1 MGLFDFLNPRK
12 KAEQQLIQR
21 ISQATNAVKLGL
33 YYRLV
38 HRYRERYELDFAGYL
53 AGAVANEA
61 FSDHPGNEEG
71 REFLDRHRSLIEQ
84 ELFALGKDME
94 IRRVL
99 TETIRAWSL
108 IPFIRG
114 HPVLPMLDTIEK
126 LKHFGILIPGGAA
139 ASEET
144 FFPLAAEFYDSRP
157 Q

>member
-1 MGLFDFLNPRK
+1 MGLLDFLNPRK

-21 ISQATNAVKLGL
+21 ISQATNGVKLGL

-38 HRYRERYELDFAGYL
+38 HRYRERYELDFAKYL
-53 AGAVANEA
+53 AAAVANEVL
-61 FSDHPGNEEG
+61 SDPPNEQG
-71 REFLDRHRSLIEQ
+71 REFFDRNRPLIEQ

-108 IPFIRG
+108 VPFIRG
-114 HPVLPMLDTIEK
+114 HPVLPILDTIEK

-144 FFPLAAEFYDSRP
+144 FFPMAAEFYDSRP